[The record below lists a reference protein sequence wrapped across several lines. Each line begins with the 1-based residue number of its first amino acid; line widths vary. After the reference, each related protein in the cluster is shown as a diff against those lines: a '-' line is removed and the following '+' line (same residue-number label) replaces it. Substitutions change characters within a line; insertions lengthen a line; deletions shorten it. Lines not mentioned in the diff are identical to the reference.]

1 MKLEVACEGPASS
14 ESTGSSCLELAI
26 LGGDSRMY

>member
-1 MKLEVACEGPASS
+1 MRLDVASEGPASS
-14 ESTGSSCLELAI
+14 ESTGSSCLELVI